1 MGKCVQHECVSG
13 ICEHGSR
20 RTDGGVHH
28 MHLERVVL
36 ATDTVFRGSV
46 NVVLSKAEL
55 SAAKGG
61 GAVHFDLD
69 SRVQV
74 EEL

>member
-1 MGKCVQHECVSG
+1 
-13 ICEHGSR
+13 
-20 RTDGGVHH
+20 